1 MTILFISHYSAM
13 YGANQSLC
21 SLIVALKREYNITP
35 IVLLPREGEI
45 CTYLEQE
52 GIRYVVSHYYWWVN
66 NDKGIFQWGLNVRK
80 QIRNRSRIQ
89 KLIQISINESID
101 LVYTNSITVNI
112 GVYLSRQL
120 KCPHIWH
127 LRETLQAYGFK
138 FSLGKLISKQ
148 ILKNGASTY
157 IAISNCVASRYMGV
171 IPADKIKVIYN
182 GVSLATP
189 PEKKVAKDDILRICI
204 VGIVSEQKNQMD
216 AVKAL
221 NILVNKKGCK
231 NIQLHIIG
239 GHKEEYLQQLNL
251 YIKANLL
258 DTYVVN
264 HGHQRDIHSLLNQM
278 DIGIVCA
285 RDEGFGRSSV
295 EFMLHRMPVIASRS
309 GANEEV
315 VKEGTC
321 GHLYPLYDV
330 DKLADIIEQFVND
343 PALLDSVGKSAQE
356 YAQSNFSAQLNCASI
371 YHEIERL
378 VSKLS

>member
-21 SLIVALKREYNITP
+21 SLMVALKREYNITP

-45 CTYLEQE
+45 CANLEHE
-52 GIRYVVSHYYWWVN
+52 EIRYVVSHYYWWVN
-66 NDKGIFQWGLNVRK
+66 NDKGAFQWCLNIRK

-89 KLIQISINESID
+89 KLTRLFINQSID

-112 GVYLSRQL
+112 GVYLSRRL
-120 KCPHIWH
+120 KCPHVWH
-127 LRETLQAYGFK
+127 LRETLEAYGLE
-138 FSLGKLISKQ
+138 FSLGTLISKQ
-148 ILKNGASTY
+148 ILKKGASTY
-157 IAISNCVASRYMGV
+157 IAISNFVANRYTGL
-171 IPADKIKVIYN
+171 IPSDKIKVIYN

-189 PEKKVAKDDILRICI
+189 PQKEVAKDDILRICI
-204 VGIVSEQKNQMD
+204 VGIVSEQKNQLD
-216 AVKAL
+216 VVKAL
-221 NILVNKKGCK
+221 NILVNKRDCK

-239 GHKEEYLQQLNL
+239 GHKEEYLEQLNQ
-251 YIKANLL
+251 YIKTTHLKA
-258 DTYVVN
+258 YVVN
-264 HGHQRDIHSLLNQM
+264 HGHQPNIHPILDQM

-285 RDEGFGRSSV
+285 RDEGFGRSTV

-315 VKEGTC
+315 VKEDTC

-343 PALLDSVGKSAQE
+343 PALLNSVGQSAQE
-356 YAQSNFSAQLNCASI
+356 YAQSNFAAQLNCASI
-371 YHEIERL
+371 YHDIERL
-378 VSKLS
+378 VSKPS

>member
-1 MTILFISHYSAM
+1 MNILFIAHYSAM

-21 SLIVALKREYNITP
+21 RLITELKREYNITP

-45 CTYLEQE
+45 CAYLEQE

-66 NDKGIFQWGLNVRK
+66 NNKGILQWGLNIRK

-89 KLIQISINESID
+89 KLAQIFINESID

-112 GVYLSRQL
+112 GIYLSRQL
-120 KCPHIWH
+120 KCPHVWH
-127 LRETLQAYGFK
+127 LRETLEAYEFK
-138 FSLGKLISKQ
+138 FSLGNSLSKQ
-148 ILKNGASTY
+148 ILKKGASTY
-157 IAISNCVASRYMGV
+157 IAISNFVASRYTGI
-171 IPADKIKVIYN
+171 IPSDKIKVIYN

-189 PEKKVAKDDILRICI
+189 PEKEVAKDYISRICI
-204 VGIVSEQKNQMD
+204 VGIVSEQKNQLD
-216 AVKAL
+216 VVKAL
-221 NILVNKKGCK
+221 NILVNKRDCK

-239 GHKEEYLQQLNL
+239 GYKEEYLEQLNQ
-251 YIKANLL
+251 YIKTTHLTA
-258 DTYVVN
+258 YVVN
-264 HGHQRDIHSLLNQM
+264 HGHQPNIHPILNLM
-278 DIGIVCA
+278 NIGIVCA
-285 RDEGFGRSSV
+285 RDEGFGRSTV

-343 PALLDSVGKSAQE
+343 PTLLDSVGQSAQE
-356 YAQSNFSAQLNCASI
+356 YAQSNFSSKLNCMSI
-371 YHEIERL
+371 FGEIK
-378 VSKLS
+378 KLILLQ